1 MALRIAKRKRPESI
15 KKRIEDLSGV
25 NINVCLQ
32 CKRCSNG
39 CPIAMYTDSSPAEI
53 IKLLQLGAGDEL
65 LDSTIIWIC
74 ASCNTCFGRCPMEID
89 MAAVM
94 DALRILA
101 VEKGA
106 ATPEGNM
113 PLMNRMLLQTI
124 KSFGR
129 TYDLGAMILYKVGTS
144 TYLKDTEKFPV
155 LLKKRKIA
163 LLPPR
168 GADKKKVKKI
178 LQKFDAGKEDHR

>member
-1 MALRIAKRKRPESI
+1 MTLKIAKRKHGESI
-15 KKRIEDLSGV
+15 KNRVEDLSGV
-25 NINVCLQ
+25 DINVCLQ

-39 CPIAMYTDSSPAEI
+39 CPIAMYTDSSPTEI

-65 LDSTIIWIC
+65 LDNKIIWIC
-74 ASCNTCFGRCPMEID
+74 ASCNTCFSRCPMKID
-89 MAAVM
+89 GAALM

-129 TYDLGAMILYKVGTS
+129 TYDLGALILYKVGTS
-144 TYLKDTEKFPV
+144 TYLKDTEKVPM

-178 LQKFDAGKEDHR
+178 LQKFDSDKESNR